1 MVKGLPRLSL
11 RGIITAVNAVRRIS
25 SEAGRASKDKVA
37 RMLTRTVTLFRR
49 PRNRTVVSELTV
61 ADWNCSDE
69 VEQHA
74 KIETLPD
81 EILLEIFDC
90 SRLAAAA
97 ATESDSNGFYD
108 PPSSAGPTWRSWQ
121 WHRLVHNAR
130 AVSEIVPHPGISSW
144 NQVVTLATIGS
155 APRLRDIHLTGIAL
169 HALPLLLSSTRDLVS
184 LRLDLI
190 SRGGYI
196 SPEAFSHGLST
207 MTQLK
212 SLEIDFLPRALSVF
226 RETGGAGRS
235 LTAHAI
241 LPALSTFRFYCDS
254 AYLEDLISRIDAP
267 ILERLNKTHFQPDI
281 VHRPISYISLD
292 R

>member
-121 WHRLVHNAR
+121 WHRLVHVCRRWRSLVFA
-130 AVSEIVPHPGISSW
+130 SPH
-144 NQVVTLATIGS
+144 
-155 APRLRDIHLTGIAL
+155 
-169 HALPLLLSSTRDLVS
+169 
-184 LRLDLI
+184 RLDLRVVYTFKQPARVGVKAPNSWQTLPI
-190 SRGGYI
+190 AKQRTRTIPDSRG
-196 SPEAFSHGLST
+196 
-207 MTQLK
+207 
-212 SLEIDFLPRALSVF
+212 
-226 RETGGAGRS
+226 
-235 LTAHAI
+235 
-241 LPALSTFRFYCDS
+241 
-254 AYLEDLISRIDAP
+254 
-267 ILERLNKTHFQPDI
+267 
-281 VHRPISYISLD
+281 
-292 R
+292 